1 MSSDTASVKSAV
13 TENFPVGSRFLPAH
27 LRKPVMTF
35 YAFARTIDDVAD
47 SPLLQPAEK
56 IAQLDAFA
64 DVLRGSSNDPAY
76 ITAAAWRDTLA
87 QTGSRI
93 DHGLDLIS
101 AFKQDSQQ
109 ARYANWH
116 DLIDYCNRSA
126 APVGRYLLDIH
137 GEDPVHYVY
146 ADALSNAL
154 QVINHLQDCADDKRT
169 LNRVYL
175 PLDWL
180 DQHGCKI
187 EALDEARTAPAL
199 RAVINHMLRST
210 QILMR
215 EADKLP
221 RMLKSRR
228 LAAES
233 ATIIAI
239 AHKLIKR
246 LYGQDPLAMQI
257 KLKKAA
263 YVGPA
268 LKGVWR
274 LVQP

>member
-1 MSSDTASVKSAV
+1 MSVDTTSGKSAAS
-13 TENFPVGSRFLPAH
+13 ENFPVGSRFLPEH
-27 LRKPVMTF
+27 LRRPVMTF

-47 SPLLQPAEK
+47 SPLLLPADK
-56 IAQLDAFA
+56 IIQLDAFA
-64 DVLRGSSNDPAY
+64 DVLRGQPHDPACT
-76 ITAAAWRDTLA
+76 TAAAWRDSLV
-87 QTGSRI
+87 QSGSTI
-93 DHGLDLIS
+93 EHGLDLIS
-101 AFKQDSQQ
+101 AFKQDSLQ
-109 ARYANWH
+109 ARYADWQA
-116 DLIDYCNRSA
+116 LIDYCNRSA

-137 GEDPVHYVY
+137 GEDPAHYIY

-154 QVINHLQDCADDKRT
+154 QVINHLQDMADDRRT
-169 LNRVYL
+169 LDRVYL

-180 DQHGCKI
+180 DQHGCRI
-187 EALDEARTAPAL
+187 EALDEPRASPAL
-199 RAVINHMLRST
+199 RAVINHMLRAT

-221 RMLKSRR
+221 KKLKSRR

-246 LYGQDPLAMQI
+246 LYAQDPLAIQV

-263 YVGPA
+263 LVGPA